1 MGLHTRVFDSNRL
14 HEVEATAASKGSSL
28 VSAMSNTARAT
39 LAVTSICT
47 LATIY
52 FVHYSQ
58 QADKDLMHMG
68 VVRDEERQKQRK
80 ERMLELERQQALE
93 KTLKQTQTVKET

>member
-1 MGLHTRVFDSNRL
+1 MSR
-14 HEVEATAASKGSSL
+14 TAK
-28 VSAMSNTARAT
+28 AT
-39 LAVTSICT
+39 LGFVSLCT
-47 LATIY
+47 VATIY

-80 ERMLELERQQALE
+80 ERTLELERQQALE
-93 KTLKQTQTVKET
+93 AALKQSQSVRQT